1 MAEDGGHHERTV
13 TIVRGWLA
21 LGIITSLI
29 AGCAVYEVAPGVYA
43 PGPAPVTVV
52 PATTFE
58 RSWAAAR
65 NAFLDQGVRVVGEER
80 STGTIS
86 GTKSGINLAAYVRNQ
101 ADGSVRV
108 EFRTIG
114 ATEVD
119 PQLIERIYQSY
130 ERNMGR

>member
-1 MAEDGGHHERTV
+1 M
-13 TIVRGWLA
+13 
-21 LGIITSLI
+21 
-29 AGCAVYEVAPGVYA
+29 
-43 PGPAPVTVV
+43 
-52 PATTFE
+52 
-58 RSWAAAR
+58 AAAR

-108 EFRTIG
+108 EFRTVG

>member
-1 MAEDGGHHERTV
+1 VRPIRGFLLLAV
-13 TIVRGWLA
+13 T
-21 LGIITSLI
+21 TSLA

-52 PATTFE
+52 PSTTFE

-86 GTKSGINLAAYVRNQ
+86 GTKSGINLAAYVNNQ

-108 EFRTIG
+108 EFRTVG
-114 ATEVD
+114 ATQVD
-119 PQLIERIYQSY
+119 PQLIERIYASY
-130 ERNMGR
+130 EKFMGR

>member
-1 MAEDGGHHERTV
+1 MRP
-13 TIVRGWLA
+13 IRGFLLLA
-21 LGIITSLI
+21 ITTSLA

-86 GTKSGINLAAYVRNQ
+86 GTKSGINLAAYVHNQ

-119 PQLIERIYQSY
+119 PQLIERIYASY
-130 ERNMGR
+130 EKYMGR

>member
-1 MAEDGGHHERTV
+1 
-13 TIVRGWLA
+13 VRPFRGFLLLA
-21 LGIITSLI
+21 ILTSLT

-43 PGPAPVTVV
+43 PGPAPVQVT
-52 PATTFE
+52 PNTTFE
-58 RSWAAAR
+58 RAWAAAR

-119 PQLIERIYQSY
+119 PQLIERVYQSY
-130 ERNMGR
+130 ERSMGR

>member
-1 MAEDGGHHERTV
+1 MRPILGFLL
-13 TIVRGWLA
+13 LA
-21 LGIITSLI
+21 ITTSLA

-43 PGPAPVTVV
+43 PGPAPVQVT
-52 PATTFE
+52 PNTTFE

-86 GTKSGINLAAYVRNQ
+86 GTKSGINLAAYVNAQ

-108 EFRTIG
+108 EFRTVG
-114 ATEVD
+114 ATQVD
-119 PQLIERIYQSY
+119 PQLIERIYASY
-130 ERNMGR
+130 ERYMGR

>member
-1 MAEDGGHHERTV
+1 
-13 TIVRGWLA
+13 VRPIRGFLLLA
-21 LGIITSLI
+21 ITTSLA

-86 GTKSGINLAAYVRNQ
+86 GTKSGINLAAYVHNQ

-119 PQLIERIYQSY
+119 PQLIERIYASY
-130 ERNMGR
+130 EKYMGR

>member
-1 MAEDGGHHERTV
+1 MRPL
-13 TIVRGWLA
+13 RSFSLLA
-21 LGIITSLI
+21 IAASLT

-43 PGPAPVTVV
+43 PGPAPVQVT
-52 PATTFE
+52 PNTTYE

-86 GTKSGINLAAYVRNQ
+86 GTKSGINLAAYVNNQ

-108 EFRTIG
+108 EFRTVG
-114 ATEVD
+114 ATQVD
-119 PQLIERIYQSY
+119 PQLIERIYASY
-130 ERNMGR
+130 EKFMGR

>member
-1 MAEDGGHHERTV
+1 M
-13 TIVRGWLA
+13 
-21 LGIITSLI
+21 
-29 AGCAVYEVAPGVYA
+29 
-43 PGPAPVTVV
+43 
-52 PATTFE
+52 
-58 RSWAAAR
+58 
-65 NAFLDQGVRVVGEER
+65 RVVGEER

-86 GTKSGINLAAYVRNQ
+86 GTKSGINLAAYIRNQ

-119 PQLIERIYQSY
+119 PQLIERIYGSY